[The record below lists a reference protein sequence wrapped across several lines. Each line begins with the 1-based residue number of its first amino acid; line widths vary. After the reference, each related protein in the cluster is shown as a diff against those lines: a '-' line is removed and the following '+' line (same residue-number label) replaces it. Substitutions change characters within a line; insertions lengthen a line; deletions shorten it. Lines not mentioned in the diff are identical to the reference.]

1 MCGAFFVAAPDPTT
15 SYYTSTGVAD
25 TSCCSI
31 KAKVSESSLTT
42 ISNRAV
48 GRKAMQCGWE
58 VRVAES
64 QSRRQAAGGE
74 VGAAAR
80 SRRAGF
86 GVSASFIVGLVPAIL
101 GQEGLRRVQA
111 SWRTRGTDNIG
122 DAYSCSVRMSRWIW
136 CQNGVQTREVGR
148 KKEKDFNLILEL

>member
-64 QSRRQAAGGE
+64 QSRRVAGRRQAGRWGRRLALVGRASEFRPPSLWGSFQPFWGKKGCAGYRHHGE
-74 VGAAAR
+74 PEGRTTLGTPTAAR
-80 SRRAGF
+80 F
-86 GVSASFIVGLVPAIL
+86 
-101 GQEGLRRVQA
+101 EC
-111 SWRTRGTDNIG
+111 RGG
-122 DAYSCSVRMSRWIW
+122 SGVRMEFRLEKL
-136 CQNGVQTREVGR
+136 VEKR
-148 KKEKDFNLILEL
+148 KRILI